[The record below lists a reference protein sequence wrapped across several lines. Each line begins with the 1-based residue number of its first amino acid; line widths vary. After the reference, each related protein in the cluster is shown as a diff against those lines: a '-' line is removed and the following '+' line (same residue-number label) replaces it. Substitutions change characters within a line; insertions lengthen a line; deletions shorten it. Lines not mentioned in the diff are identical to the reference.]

1 MLSVPLGQA
10 SRSRNPFLHMPICD
24 SVRPARQ
31 WRQGWSSLDSVP
43 SRERVGVGPTWRV
56 GWVACL
62 LWVACLK
69 DLNGNVDS
77 SFVPLVIEGI
87 VVTSGHHRMVDNHS

>member
-31 WRQGWSSLDSVP
+31 WRQGWSSMDSVP
-43 SRERVGVGPTWRV
+43 SREKVGVGPTWRV
-56 GWVACL
+56 GWV
-62 LWVACLK
+62 VCLK
-69 DLNGNVDS
+69 VLNGNVAS
-77 SFVPLVIEGI
+77 SFVPLVIEGV
-87 VVTSGHHRMVDNHS
+87 VVTSRHHPMVDTHS